1 MAVITGS
8 ANGMGKGM
16 AQKFAG
22 EGCDIV
28 VADINLEGAKKVADT
43 IKAAGRKAVAIQVDI
58 SNSAEIKALIEQ
70 SIKEFGKI
78 DILVNNAGAAGGG
91 SRNIRRR
98 GMGQSPCTEPQRS
111 IPVMQTAVPYMKKQ
125 GYGKIINISSM
136 GAVRP
141 SVSVMAYHAAKA
153 GILGLT
159 TNLAFELAPLN
170 IYVNC
175 IVPGPIETTFWYPW
189 SKGMSA
195 DRERRFLLP
204 LRKKRCRW
212 KGSAG
217 RKGSPGPHCFLPLG
231 SILFNRTNPLCR
243 GRTARHNLANDLHL
257 FSSKVIATDS
267 DEARLQVYN
276 LQVTGC
282 GSRKRWV
289 GVGIGIEFCL
299 EIFYPDSEADPD

>member
-1 MAVITGS
+1 MEGFKLLLEKRVAVITGS

-16 AQKFAG
+16 AQKFSG

-28 VADINLEGAKKVADT
+28 VADINLDGAKKVADA
-43 IKAAGRKAVAIQVDI
+43 IKAAGRKAVAIQVDM
-58 SNSAEIKALIEQ
+58 SNSTEIKALIEQ

-91 SRNIRRR
+91 SLEASDEEEWDKVLALNLK
-98 GMGQSPCTEPQRS
+98 GAFLSCKA
-111 IPVMQTAVPYMKKQ
+111 AVPHMKKQ

-159 TNLAFELAPLN
+159 LNLAFELAPFN

-175 IVPGPIETTFWYPW
+175 IVPGPIETPFWDPL

-195 DRERRFLLP
+195 EN
-204 LRKKRCRW
+204 KKAFFAALA
-212 KGSAG
+212 K
-217 RKGSPGPHCFLPLG
+217 KEVPLG
-231 SILFNRTNPLCR
+231 RMGTPEDIAGPALFF
-243 GRTARHNLANDLHL
+243 ASDL
-257 FSSKVIATDS
+257 SS
-267 DEARLQVYN
+267 Y
-276 LQVTGC
+276 VTGQILC
-282 GSRKRWV
+282 VAG
-289 GVGIGIEFCL
+289 GQPGIT
-299 EIFYPDSEADPD
+299 SEMTFISSAESNRYRQ